1 MLIRQLFDQASY
13 TYSYLLADT
22 DSGEALLID
31 PVFEQTDL
39 YIQLLSELKLSLKY
53 ALDTH
58 VHADHI
64 TALGALRERLGCQTI
79 VSHISGLACAD
90 QHVADGDKIH
100 CGKIALTVLATPG
113 HTDDSLCFYLA
124 PSASNP
130 QGYLFSGDTL
140 LIRGT
145 GRTDFQ
151 NGSAETLYH
160 SLFNKVLT
168 LADDTLVYPAHDYKG
183 WTQSSIGEEKANNP
197 RLQVSQA
204 SEFVDIMHNLKL
216 ANPKMMDVAIPANL
230 QCGQKTSQPF
240 DESKLK
246 MKRHTAAFTTAE
258 QIQPSDV
265 AAIAAKGYS
274 LIINNRPDNEAEGQP
289 SSDEIAQAAADAGLQ
304 YAHIP
309 IQRSLPQNAI
319 DEMASQLQKAQGPS
333 FAFCRTGT
341 RSTNLWLCTLKGA
354 EQAQAIE
361 HAKTLGYDL
370 SLAKQALNL

>member
-1 MLIRQLFDQASY
+1 
-13 TYSYLLADT
+13 
-22 DSGEALLID
+22 
-31 PVFEQTDL
+31 
-39 YIQLLSELKLSLKY
+39 
-53 ALDTH
+53 
-58 VHADHI
+58 
-64 TALGALRERLGCQTI
+64 
-79 VSHISGLACAD
+79 
-90 QHVADGDKIH
+90 
-100 CGKIALTVLATPG
+100 
-113 HTDDSLCFYLA
+113 
-124 PSASNP
+124 
-130 QGYLFSGDTL
+130 
-140 LIRGT
+140 
-145 GRTDFQ
+145 
-151 NGSAETLYH
+151 
-160 SLFNKVLT
+160 
-168 LADDTLVYPAHDYKG
+168 
-183 WTQSSIGEEKANNP
+183 
-197 RLQVSQA
+197 
-204 SEFVDIMHNLKL
+204 
-216 ANPKMMDVAIPANL
+216 
-230 QCGQKTSQPF
+230 
-240 DESKLK
+240 